1 MTRYLLKR
9 IRLLQRKGKI
19 EVEQAQ
25 HKFNEINNILNSS
38 LDVQNQLHSQT
49 IINNIKVLYLFSKI
63 NMSAIKLTYRLIW
76 YRHKLL
82 IYHYSIIIYFLPS

>member
-1 MTRYLLKR
+1 MTGYLFKC

-25 HKFNEINNILNSS
+25 QKCIEINNILNSS

-49 IINNIKVLYLFSKI
+49 TKNNIKVFYSFSKI
-63 NMSAIKLTYRLIW
+63 NMSTMKLT
-76 YRHKLL
+76 
-82 IYHYSIIIYFLPS
+82 